1 MPVDLL
7 VDAFLRYS
15 RIQALDE
22 IRTRRILREKAD
34 CKQSKSSVII
44 ASFTVINAL
53 YGVLPVTRM

>member
-7 VDAFLRYS
+7 WDAFLRYS

-22 IRTRRILREKAD
+22 IRTGILREKAD